1 VVPSGW
7 PDELGIELVDEH
19 GGSAAR
25 DAVGRPAPTERSCA
39 VRSASFAVQ
48 VRCSCAREVGE
59 KWRGGVRPTE
69 RVTPV
74 SSAETPASHYRG
86 WRPNPSGLW
95 RAPDAPWKGAARA
108 KTEAEAVSR
117 SGG

>member
-1 VVPSGW
+1 
-7 PDELGIELVDEH
+7 
-19 GGSAAR
+19 
-25 DAVGRPAPTERSCA
+25 
-39 VRSASFAVQ
+39 VRSVRLVVQ

-69 RVTPV
+69 RVAPV
-74 SSAETPASHYRG
+74 SSAGTPASHYRG
-86 WRPNPSGLW
+86 WRPNPGGLW
-95 RAPDAPWKGAARA
+95 RAPDAQRQGAARA